1 MPTTGHLHAPRRLLP
16 SDDRSTFCSGVPD
29 LDDWF
34 RRFALQNQ
42 RANNAVTYV
51 TLLDEQIV
59 GYYALCAAAVSREDA
74 PAGFAKGRPTTIP
87 CVLLARLAV
96 DSRAQG
102 RGLGAALF
110 RDAIARAV
118 RASEH
123 LGIACLIIHARD
135 ETARAFYVYNADL
148 LESPVD
154 PLHLILPLR
163 GVRGLE

>member
-1 MPTTGHLHAPRRLLP
+1 MPVSGHLHAPRKLLP
-16 SDDRSTFCSGVPD
+16 SDDRSTFRSGVPD

-34 RRFALQNQ
+34 HRFALQTQ

-51 TLLDEQIV
+51 ALLDERIV
-59 GYYALCAAAVSREDA
+59 GYYALCAAGVSRDDA
-74 PAGFAKGRPTTIP
+74 PPAFAKGRPTTIP

-96 DSRAQG
+96 DVRAQG

-110 RDAIARAV
+110 RDAIARAA
-118 RASEH
+118 RASES

-135 ETARAFYVYNADL
+135 DSARAFYVHNADL
-148 LESPVD
+148 LESPVE

-163 GVRGLE
+163 GVRGLT